1 MPSIS
6 VSDPVTSPRV
16 RFAPSPTGY
25 LHVGGARTALFN
37 WLFARHF
44 GGTLVLRIEDT
55 DLERSTPEMVEG
67 ILQGMRW
74 LGLDWDEGPYYQT
87 QRVDLYR
94 SAADKLLESDAAYYC
109 FCSKEDL
116 EQRRKKA
123 AAEGRPP
130 KYEGICRKLYR
141 AEAASRKAASEAAAV
156 RFAIPQGGS
165 TSFNDAV
172 FGKVE
177 FANSELED
185 FVLLR
190 SDGNP
195 TYHLSVVA
203 DDIDLRITHI
213 IRGADHISNTPKQA
227 LLYQALG
234 AALPVFAHVPLIL
247 GADKTRLSK
256 RHGATSVM
264 AYSDEGIVPEA
275 FRNFLALLGWT
286 PPEGTSEILG
296 DAELV
301 RLFGVEGISRSN
313 AVFDRA
319 KLDWFNT
326 EYIRAYPAERLLPL
340 IEEEWRKVGLHV
352 EIEDER
358 SSKEGGNGAQR
369 ISLSINDQREPNPA
383 QSGTST
389 APHRPNQHDTS
400 PARKRASAA
409 PSGRN
414 QQETSPDGAKYVSP
428 GHQPWVGGRGDQS
441 PVRTAQDPGRQW
453 LLSTIDLLKPRARSL
468 KDFAGSFRAFFT
480 DDFEPDP
487 AAVEKFLKDAQV
499 RQLLVELGKR
509 YAALQDF
516 TEAETE
522 TILRDFAAEKG
533 VKAGALINGA
543 RVALTGQGVAPS
555 LFAVM
560 VALGQ
565 PRTAARLQSVEELAN
580 RVLVRS

>member
-1 MPSIS
+1 MPANSPS
-6 VSDPVTSPRV
+6 EAQSPAPPRV

-44 GGTLVLRIEDT
+44 GGILVLRIEDT

-67 ILQGMRW
+67 ILQGLQW
-74 LGLDWDEGPYYQT
+74 LGIHWDEGPYYQT
-87 QRVDLYR
+87 QRMDLYR
-94 SAADKLLESDAAYYC
+94 AAAARLLESGAAYYC
-109 FCSKEDL
+109 FCSKEEL
-116 EQRRKKA
+116 EKRRAAA

-130 KYEGICRKLYR
+130 RYEGTCRGIAR
-141 AEAASRKAASEAAAV
+141 EEALRRKNAGEPAAV
-156 RFAIPQGGS
+156 RFAIPEGGS
-165 TSFNDAV
+165 TSFDDAV
-172 FGKVE
+172 FEKVE
-177 FANSELED
+177 FSNSELED

-213 IRGADHISNTPKQA
+213 IRGADHISNTPKQV
-227 LLYQALG
+227 LLYKALG
-234 AALPVFAHVPLIL
+234 APLPIFAHVPLIL

-264 AYSDEGIVPEA
+264 AYREEGIVPEA

-286 PPEGTSEILG
+286 PPEGSPEILN
-296 DAELV
+296 DAQLI
-301 RLFGVEGISRSN
+301 RLFGLEAISRSN
-313 AVFDRA
+313 AVFDRG

-340 IEEEWRKVGLHV
+340 IEEEW
-352 EIEDER
+352 
-358 SSKEGGNGAQR
+358 
-369 ISLSINDQREPNPA
+369 
-383 QSGTST
+383 
-389 APHRPNQHDTS
+389 
-400 PARKRASAA
+400 KRAGINVAA
-409 PSGRN
+409 HDR
-414 QQETSPDGAKYVSP
+414 A
-428 GHQPWVGGRGDQS
+428 
-441 PVRTAQDPGRQW
+441 W

-480 DDFEPDP
+480 NDFQADP
-487 AAVEKFLKDAQV
+487 AAVEKFLKDSNV
-499 RQLLVELGKR
+499 RNLLVELAQR
-509 YAALQDF
+509 YAVLPQF
-516 TEAETE
+516 IEQETE
-522 TILRDFAAEKG
+522 RVLREFAVEKN

-560 VALGQ
+560 CALGKEKTTTRLKSVEQ
-565 PRTAARLQSVEELAN
+565 LATVTTAAI
-580 RVLVRS
+580 